1 MPPEEQ
7 DTEHTV
13 LPREVLNR
21 QLHEGVVAAIN
32 KLPEELLAEIFCS
45 CRSHA
50 VAVSRGRPW
59 EWHRLAHVCRTW
71 RSIIFDSTRRLG
83 LGLFCTNGTPVKDT
97 LHCWPNLPII
107 MQYYPLAAGDEDNI
121 VAALQHWGRIRKIQ
135 LAVTTPLAQKLANVT
150 QDKFS
155 SLEVLEL
162 TTPTETGLALR
173 GQCLGGE
180 ASNLRILRTSRI
192 AFPGLPQVLSSA
204 RNLVSL
210 QLEAIP
216 TSGYIPPEDLI
227 THLSAMTGLQMFHLH
242 FLSPTF
248 PISNEFPPPLPTR
261 VTLPSL
267 KHFEFHGDSEY
278 LESFLASINAP
289 VKYFYITFFYDPDFR
304 IPYLKE
310 FICRTET
317 QRLPVEA
324 TLCYSGTDI
333 SITFAQPGT
342 PRCLGLRILC
352 RHFGWQMSSM
362 AAICTEFQAPEI
374 LSTVRQLDIY
384 AFPPFPDGHDD
395 MDPSLFLDL
404 LHQFDQV
411 ESLRVVKEI
420 GAHITH
426 AIRGDRMLPRMR
438 DLHMEEHDEF
448 ASMKSTL
455 TTHRRS
461 NRPITLHP
469 WEPGNLHSSPP
480 RTRPARTTVPSIHS
494 SDPVLVLE
502 EEVGSMCERFSPR
515 PFAVQSLFQQAHF
528 LLLSFMQS
536 GNADDLEHSIE
547 IAQDLLAMHPKQ
559 IRRIKLL
566 RILAFSF
573 AIRTH
578 GSGNREKSASKFEE
592 AFQDE
597 SATMSE
603 RLKIAWWWA
612 TFARRWDHPSTTL
625 AYQNTLSVLQSAL
638 AGAFIV
644 EQPASIDR
652 LGWKMQ
658 MPFEYASYQI
668 ERGQLELAVETIEQG
683 KALIWSEIYGV
694 RTCVGRLRRVNL
706 DLADRL
712 ATVSQRLVDVNRSI
726 SARRAA
732 FFQWDEEHEYLEAAD
747 HIYKKQ
753 GQLLRERQDII
764 AAIKALSGFENF
776 MEAAPFR
783 ALQHAASRGPII
795 IITHCSWR
803 CDIIIVLHDSP
814 PSLIPMTEGIY
825 QIANA
830 WASTLLNARRKY
842 AVESELFQQELR
854 SILKELHERVGQPV
868 IDRLRELGIP
878 EQSRIWWYPTS
889 VFCSLPLHA
898 MGPVPSTDGRDQY
911 FSDIY
916 ICSYTT
922 TLGALIAARIPAPP
936 ISHHGL
942 TLLFVGRPTES
953 PVRMRD
959 MEVIRSIGVPTT
971 RLVFGNATREVVL
984 NCLQRHRL
992 VHFAC
997 RGHREEGKPFDTA
1010 LELDDGDR
1018 LTLLDIVCSRVPT
1031 AELAVLSVGRTA
1043 EQVDGKDVEGLSLAA
1058 AMQHYGFGSVV
1069 GTMWDL
1075 GDDGGE
1081 DLSLGFYREM
1091 LSGGAEDDTPVSE
1104 RSAKALWYTV
1114 QRLREKRV
1122 TLQRWAN
1129 WVHYGA

>member
-1 MPPEEQ
+1 MIDMPPEEQ

-50 VAVSRGRPW
+50 VAISRGRPW

-135 LAVTTPLAQKLANVT
+135 LALTIPLVQKLATVT
-150 QDKFS
+150 QEKFS

-162 TTPTETGLALR
+162 TTPTEAGLALR

-216 TSGYIPPEDLI
+216 TSGYIPPEVLI
-227 THLSAMTGLQMFHLH
+227 THLSAMTSLQMFHLH

-248 PISNEFPPPLPTR
+248 PISNEFPQPLPTR
-261 VTLPSL
+261 VDLPSL
-267 KHFEFHGDSEY
+267 KHLEFHGDSEY
-278 LESFLASINAP
+278 LESLLASIDAP
-289 VKYFYITFFYDPDFR
+289 VKYFYITFFYDPYFR
-304 IPYLKE
+304 IPNLKE

-317 QRLPVEA
+317 QRSPVEA

-333 SITFAQPGT
+333 SITFSQPGT
-342 PRCLGLRILC
+342 PHRLGLRILC
-352 RHFGWQMSSM
+352 RHFGWQMSSI
-362 AAICTEFQAPEI
+362 ATICTEFQAPEI

-404 LHQFDQV
+404 LHEFDQV

-426 AIRGDRMLPRMR
+426 AIRGDQMMPRMR

-469 WEPGNLHSSPP
+469 WEPSNLHSSPP

-502 EEVGSMCERFSPR
+502 EEVGRMCERFSPR

-536 GNADDLEHSIE
+536 GNAVELEHSIK
-547 IAQDLLAMHPKQ
+547 IAQDLLRCTLSKYVP
-559 IRRIKLL
+559 
-566 RILAFSF
+566 SSYF
-573 AIRTH
+573 AYWLSPSPFGPMGPVTGENQRQNSKRPFKMNPPQCQKDSISH
-578 GSGNREKSASKFEE
+578 GGGS
-592 AFQDE
+592 
-597 SATMSE
+597 
-603 RLKIAWWWA
+603 

-644 EQPASIDR
+644 ERQPASIDR

-658 MPFEYASYQI
+658 LPLEYASYQI

-683 KALIWSEIYGV
+683 KALIWSEIYGFA
-694 RTCVGRLRRVNL
+694 
-706 DLADRL
+706 LAL